1 MKQFIKSKQLKIIL
15 IVLVIIAGIVMIA
28 VKGFNFDLKY
38 QNTQRVELYLQTE
51 FNISDIKEITDDV
64 FGAQKV
70 MIQKVEVFE
79 DSVSI
84 TTTSIS
90 DEQKSNLITKINE
103 KYGTEL
109 TAEDTQIE
117 NIAHTRGRDII
128 KPYIIPFI
136 VAVVATLV
144 YLGIRYYK
152 LNTAKVVAKSIGI
165 LLLTQILLFCIMA
178 ITRIPIGRLT
188 IPMVLLVYLV
198 TLYAMTNQFENNLN
212 KKEIEEKKEKGKKKL
227 IISLDL

>member
-15 IVLVIIAGIVMIA
+15 IALVIIAGIAMIA

-38 QNTQRVELYLQTE
+38 QDTQRVELYLKTE
-51 FNISDIKEITDDV
+51 FNISDIRQITNEV
-64 FGAQKV
+64 FGNQKV

-109 TAEDTQIE
+109 TAEDTTVEDIG
-117 NIAHTRGRDII
+117 HTRGRDII
-128 KPYIIPFI
+128 KPYIIPFVIAVII
-136 VAVVATLV
+136 VLV

-152 LNTAKVVAKSIGI
+152 LNIAKVIAKSIGI
-165 LLLTQILLFCIMA
+165 MALAQILLFSVIA

-188 IPMVLLVYLV
+188 IPMVILVYLL
-198 TLYAMTNQFENNLN
+198 TLFGITNMFEKDLA
-212 KKEIEEKKEKGKKKL
+212 KKKL
-227 IISLDL
+227 EENKDKSKNKNK

>member
-15 IVLVIIAGIVMIA
+15 MLLVIIAGIVMIA

-38 QNTQRVELYLQTE
+38 QDTQRVELYLKTE
-51 FNISDIKEITDDV
+51 FNTSDIRQITNEV
-64 FGAQKV
+64 FGNQKV

-90 DEQKSNLITKINE
+90 EEQKNNLITKINE

-109 TAEDTQIE
+109 KAEDTTVE
-117 NIAHTRGRDII
+117 DIAHTRGRDII
-128 KPYIIPFI
+128 KPYIVPFVIAVI
-136 VAVVATLV
+136 VVLI
-144 YLGIRYYK
+144 YLAIRYYK
-152 LNTAKVVAKSIGI
+152 LSIAKVIAKSVGI
-165 LLLTQILLFCIMA
+165 MILAQILLFSVIA

-188 IPMVLLVYLV
+188 IPMVILVYLL
-198 TLYAMTNQFENNLN
+198 TLFGITNMFEKNLS
-212 KKEIEEKKEKGKKKL
+212 KKNLEEKKYKSKKK
-227 IISLDL
+227 

>member
-15 IVLVIIAGIVMIA
+15 MLLVIIAGIVMIA

-38 QNTQRVELYLQTE
+38 QDTQRVELYLKTE
-51 FNISDIKEITDDV
+51 FNISDIRQITDEV
-64 FGAQKV
+64 FGNQKV

-103 KYGTEL
+103 KYGTEF
-109 TAEDTQIE
+109 TAEDTIIE
-117 NIAHTRGRDII
+117 DIGHTRGRDII
-128 KPYIIPFI
+128 KPYILPFGI
-136 VAVVATLV
+136 ATLITLI
-144 YLGIRYYK
+144 YMGIRYYK
-152 LNTAKVVAKSIGI
+152 LNTLKVIVKSIGI
-165 LLLTQILLFCIMA
+165 ILLTQIILFSVIA

-188 IPMVLLVYLV
+188 IPMVILVYLL
-198 TLYAMTNQFENNLN
+198 TLFGMASKFEKDLQEN
-212 KKEIEEKKEKGKKKL
+212 KVKEKKEKK
-227 IISLDL
+227 S

>member
-15 IVLVIIAGIVMIA
+15 IALVIIAGVVMIA

-38 QNTQRVELYLQTE
+38 QDTQRVELYLKTE
-51 FNISDIKEITDDV
+51 FNISDIRQITDEV
-64 FGAQKV
+64 FGNQKV

-90 DEQKSNLITKINE
+90 GEQKNNLITKINE

-109 TAEDTQIE
+109 TAEDTTVEDIG
-117 NIAHTRGRDII
+117 HTRGRDII
-128 KPYIIPFI
+128 KPYIVPFAIAVI
-136 VAVVATLV
+136 VVLI
-144 YLGIRYYK
+144 YLGIRYHK
-152 LNTAKVVAKSIGI
+152 LSIAKVIAKSIGI
-165 LLLTQILLFCIMA
+165 MVLAQVLLFSVIA

-188 IPMVLLVYLV
+188 IPMVILIYLL
-198 TLYAMTNQFENNLN
+198 TLFGITTKFEKDLSKKNL
-212 KKEIEEKKEKGKKKL
+212 EESKDKSKKK
-227 IISLDL
+227 

>member
-15 IVLVIIAGIVMIA
+15 MLLVIIAGIVMIA

-38 QNTQRVELYLQTE
+38 QDTQRVELYLKTE
-51 FNISDIKEITDDV
+51 FNISDIRQITDEV
-64 FGAQKV
+64 FGNQKV

-109 TAEDTQIE
+109 TAEDATVEDIG
-117 NIAHTRGRDII
+117 HTRGRDII
-128 KPYIIPFI
+128 KPYIIPFV
-136 VAVVATLV
+136 VAVIIVLI
-144 YLGIRYYK
+144 YLGIRYHK
-152 LNTAKVVAKSIGI
+152 LSIAKVIAKSIGI
-165 LLLTQILLFCIMA
+165 MALAQILLFSVMA

-188 IPMVLLVYLV
+188 IPMVILVYLL
-198 TLYAMTNQFENNLN
+198 TLFGITNMFEKNLSKKNLEEN
-212 KKEIEEKKEKGKKKL
+212 KDKSKKK
-227 IISLDL
+227 

>member
-38 QNTQRVELYLQTE
+38 QDTQRVELYLKTE
-51 FNISDIKEITDDV
+51 FNISDIKQITDEV
-64 FGAQKV
+64 FGNQKV

-90 DEQKSNLITKINE
+90 EEQKSNLITKINE

-109 TAEDTQIE
+109 TAEDTTVEDIG
-117 NIAHTRGRDII
+117 HTRGRDII
-128 KPYIIPFI
+128 KPYVIPFAIAVII
-136 VAVVATLV
+136 VLI

-152 LNTAKVVAKSIGI
+152 LSIAKVIAKSIGI
-165 LLLTQILLFCIMA
+165 MALAQILLFSVIA

-188 IPMVLLVYLV
+188 IPMVILVYLL
-198 TLYAMTNQFENNLN
+198 TLFGITNMFEKNLS
-212 KKEIEEKKEKGKKKL
+212 KKKLDESKDKGKKK
-227 IISLDL
+227 

>member
-15 IVLVIIAGIVMIA
+15 MLLVIIAGIVMIA

-38 QNTQRVELYLQTE
+38 QDTQRVELYLKTE
-51 FNISDIKEITDDV
+51 FKISDIRQITDEV
-64 FGAQKV
+64 FGNQKV

-90 DEQKSNLITKINE
+90 DEQKGNLITKINE

-109 TAEDTQIE
+109 TAEDTTVEDIG
-117 NIAHTRGRDII
+117 HTRGRDII
-128 KPYIIPFI
+128 KPYILPFAIAVI
-136 VAVVATLV
+136 VVLI
-144 YLGIRYYK
+144 YLGIRYHK
-152 LNTAKVVAKSIGI
+152 LSIAKVIAKSIGI
-165 LLLTQILLFCIMA
+165 MALAQILLFSVMA

-188 IPMVLLVYLV
+188 IPMVILVYLL
-198 TLYAMTNQFENNLN
+198 TLFGITNKFEKDLS
-212 KKEIEEKKEKGKKKL
+212 KKKL
-227 IISLDL
+227 DENKDKSKKK

>member
-15 IVLVIIAGIVMIA
+15 IILVIIAGIVMIA

-38 QNTQRVELYLQTE
+38 QDTQRVELYLKTE
-51 FNISDIKEITDDV
+51 FNISDIRQITDEV
-64 FGAQKV
+64 FGNQKV

-90 DEQKSNLITKINE
+90 DEQKNNLVTKINE

-109 TAEDTQIE
+109 TAEDTTVE
-117 NIAHTRGRDII
+117 NIGHTRGRDII
-128 KPYIIPFI
+128 KPYIVPFAIAAI
-136 VAVVATLV
+136 VVLI

-152 LNTAKVVAKSIGI
+152 LSIAKVIAKSIGI
-165 LLLTQILLFCIMA
+165 MALAQILLFSVMA
-178 ITRIPIGRLT
+178 IARIPIGRLT
-188 IPMVLLVYLV
+188 IPMVILVYLL
-198 TLYAMTNQFENNLN
+198 TLFGITTKFEKDLS
-212 KKEIEEKKEKGKKKL
+212 KKKL
-227 IISLDL
+227 EENKDKSKKK

>member
-15 IVLVIIAGIVMIA
+15 MLLVIIAGIVMIA

-38 QNTQRVELYLQTE
+38 QDTQRVELYLKTE
-51 FNISDIKEITDDV
+51 FNISDIRQITNEV
-64 FGAQKV
+64 FGNQKV

-90 DEQKSNLITKINE
+90 EEQKNNLITKINE

-109 TAEDTQIE
+109 KAEDTTVE
-117 NIAHTRGRDII
+117 DIAHTRGRDII
-128 KPYIIPFI
+128 KPYIVPFVIAVI
-136 VAVVATLV
+136 VVLI
-144 YLGIRYYK
+144 YLAIRYYK
-152 LNTAKVVAKSIGI
+152 LSIAKVIAKSVGI
-165 LLLTQILLFCIMA
+165 MILAQILLFSVIA

-188 IPMVLLVYLV
+188 IPMVILVYLL
-198 TLYAMTNQFENNLN
+198 TLFGITNMFEKNLS
-212 KKEIEEKKEKGKKKL
+212 KKNLEEKKDKSKKK
-227 IISLDL
+227 

>member
-1 MKQFIKSKQLKIIL
+1 
-15 IVLVIIAGIVMIA
+15 MIA

-38 QNTQRVELYLQTE
+38 QDTQRVELYLKTE
-51 FNISDIKEITDDV
+51 FNISDIRQITDEV
-64 FGAQKV
+64 FGIQKV

-109 TAEDTQIE
+109 TAEDTVVEDIG
-117 NIAHTRGRDII
+117 HTRGRDII
-128 KPYIIPFI
+128 KPYIIPFVIAVI
-136 VAVVATLV
+136 VVLI
-144 YLGIRYYK
+144 YLGIRYHK
-152 LNTAKVVAKSIGI
+152 LSIAKVLAKSIGI
-165 LLLTQILLFCIMA
+165 MALAQILLFSVIA

-188 IPMVLLVYLV
+188 IPMVILVYLL
-198 TLYAMTNQFENNLN
+198 TLFGITNMFEKDLA
-212 KKEIEEKKEKGKKKL
+212 KKKL
-227 IISLDL
+227 EENKDKSKNKNK

>member
-15 IVLVIIAGIVMIA
+15 IALVIIAGIVMIA

-38 QNTQRVELYLQTE
+38 QDTQRVELYLKTE
-51 FNISDIKEITDDV
+51 FNISDIRQITNEV
-64 FGAQKV
+64 FGNQKV

-103 KYGTEL
+103 KYGTEI
-109 TAEDTQIE
+109 TAEDTTVE
-117 NIAHTRGRDII
+117 NIGHTRGRDII
-128 KPYIIPFI
+128 KPYIVPFAIAAI
-136 VAVVATLV
+136 VVLI

-152 LNTAKVVAKSIGI
+152 LSIAKVIAKSIGI
-165 LLLTQILLFCIMA
+165 MALAQILLFSVMA
-178 ITRIPIGRLT
+178 IARIPIGRLT
-188 IPMVLLVYLV
+188 IPMVILVYLL
-198 TLYAMTNQFENNLN
+198 TLFGITTKFEKDLS
-212 KKEIEEKKEKGKKKL
+212 KKKL
-227 IISLDL
+227 EENKDKSKKK

>member
-38 QNTQRVELYLQTE
+38 QDTQRVELYLKTE
-51 FNISDIKEITDDV
+51 FNISDIKQITDEV
-64 FGAQKV
+64 FGNQKV

-90 DEQKSNLITKINE
+90 EEQKSNLITKINE

-109 TAEDTQIE
+109 TAEDTTVEDIG
-117 NIAHTRGRDII
+117 HTRGRDII
-128 KPYIIPFI
+128 KPYVIPFVIAVII
-136 VAVVATLV
+136 VLI

-152 LNTAKVVAKSIGI
+152 LSIAKVIAKSIGI
-165 LLLTQILLFCIMA
+165 MALAQILLFSVIA

-188 IPMVLLVYLV
+188 IPMVILVYLL
-198 TLYAMTNQFENNLN
+198 TLFGITNMFEKNLS
-212 KKEIEEKKEKGKKKL
+212 KKKLDESKDKGKKK
-227 IISLDL
+227 

>member
-1 MKQFIKSKQLKIIL
+1 MKQFIKSKQLKMIVIAL
-15 IVLVIIAGIVMIA
+15 IIIAGIIMIA

-38 QNTQRVELYLQTE
+38 QDTQKVELYLQTE
-51 FNISDIKEITDDV
+51 FNISDIKQITNDV
-64 FGAQKV
+64 FGNQKV

-109 TAEDTQIE
+109 TAEDTTIE
-117 NIAHTRGRDII
+117 NVAHTRGRDII
-128 KPYIIPFI
+128 KPYILPFGI
-136 VAVVATLV
+136 ATLITLI
-144 YLGIRYYK
+144 YMGIRYYK
-152 LNTAKVVAKSIGI
+152 LNTLKVIVKSIGI
-165 LLLTQILLFCIMA
+165 ILLTQIILFSVIA

-188 IPMVLLVYLV
+188 IPMVILVYLL
-198 TLYAMTNQFENNLN
+198 TLFGMASKFEKDLQEN
-212 KKEIEEKKEKGKKKL
+212 KVKEKKEKK
-227 IISLDL
+227 S

>member
-1 MKQFIKSKQLKIIL
+1 MKQFIKSKQLKIVL
-15 IVLVIIAGIVMIA
+15 ITLVIIAGIVMIA

-38 QNTQRVELYLQTE
+38 QDTQRVELYLKTE
-51 FNISDIKEITDDV
+51 FNIADIRQITNEV
-64 FGAQKV
+64 FGNQKV

-90 DEQKSNLITKINE
+90 DEQKNNLITKINE

-109 TAEDTQIE
+109 TTEDTTIE
-117 NIAHTRGRDII
+117 NIGHTRGRDII
-128 KPYIIPFI
+128 KPYIIPFAIAVII
-136 VAVVATLV
+136 VLV

-152 LNTAKVVAKSIGI
+152 LVIVKVIGKSIGI
-165 LLLTQILLFCIMA
+165 MVLAQVLLFSIIA

-188 IPMVLLVYLV
+188 IPMVILVYLL
-198 TLYAMTNQFENNLN
+198 TLFGITTKFEKDLS
-212 KKEIEEKKEKGKKKL
+212 KKKL
-227 IISLDL
+227 EENKDKSKKK

>member
-15 IVLVIIAGIVMIA
+15 MLLVIIAGIVMIA

-38 QNTQRVELYLQTE
+38 QDTQRVELYLKTE
-51 FNISDIKEITDDV
+51 FNTSDIRQITNEV
-64 FGAQKV
+64 FGNQKV

-90 DEQKSNLITKINE
+90 EEQKNNLITKINE

-109 TAEDTQIE
+109 KAEDTTVE
-117 NIAHTRGRDII
+117 DIAHTRGRDII
-128 KPYIIPFI
+128 KPYIVPFVIAVI
-136 VAVVATLV
+136 VVLI
-144 YLGIRYYK
+144 YLAIRYYK
-152 LNTAKVVAKSIGI
+152 LSIAKVIAKSVGI
-165 LLLTQILLFCIMA
+165 MILAQILLFSVIA

-188 IPMVLLVYLV
+188 IPMVILVYLL
-198 TLYAMTNQFENNLN
+198 TLFGITNMFEKNLS
-212 KKEIEEKKEKGKKKL
+212 KKNLEEKKDKSKKK
-227 IISLDL
+227 

>member
-15 IVLVIIAGIVMIA
+15 IALVIIAGIVMIA

-38 QNTQRVELYLQTE
+38 QDTQRVELYLKTE
-51 FNISDIKEITDDV
+51 FNISDIRQITDEV
-64 FGAQKV
+64 FGNQKV

-103 KYGTEL
+103 KYGTEF
-109 TAEDTQIE
+109 TAEDTIIE
-117 NIAHTRGRDII
+117 DIGHTRGRDII
-128 KPYIIPFI
+128 KPYIIPFAIAVI
-136 VAVVATLV
+136 VVLI

-152 LNTAKVVAKSIGI
+152 LSIAKVIAKSIGI
-165 LLLTQILLFCIMA
+165 MALAQILLFSVIA

-188 IPMVLLVYLV
+188 IPMVILVYLL
-198 TLYAMTNQFENNLN
+198 TLFGITTKFEKDLS
-212 KKEIEEKKEKGKKKL
+212 KKKL
-227 IISLDL
+227 EENKNKNKKK

>member
-38 QNTQRVELYLQTE
+38 QDTQRVELYLKTE
-51 FNISDIKEITDDV
+51 FNISDIKQIIDEV
-64 FGAQKV
+64 FGNQKV

-109 TAEDTQIE
+109 TAEDTTVEDIG
-117 NIAHTRGRDII
+117 HTRGRDII
-128 KPYIIPFI
+128 KPYVIPFAIAVII
-136 VAVVATLV
+136 VLI

-152 LNTAKVVAKSIGI
+152 LSIAKVIAKSIGI
-165 LLLTQILLFCIMA
+165 MALAQILLFSVIA

-188 IPMVLLVYLV
+188 IPMVILVYLL
-198 TLYAMTNQFENNLN
+198 TLFGITNMFEKNLS
-212 KKEIEEKKEKGKKKL
+212 KKKLDESKDKGKKK
-227 IISLDL
+227 

>member
-15 IVLVIIAGIVMIA
+15 MLLVIIAGIVMIA

-38 QNTQRVELYLQTE
+38 QDTQRVELYLKTE
-51 FNISDIKEITDDV
+51 FNISDIRQITDEV
-64 FGAQKV
+64 FGNQKV

-103 KYGTEL
+103 KYGTEI
-109 TAEDTQIE
+109 TAEDTTVE
-117 NIAHTRGRDII
+117 NIGHTRGRDII
-128 KPYIIPFI
+128 KPYIVPFAIAAI
-136 VAVVATLV
+136 VVLI

-152 LNTAKVVAKSIGI
+152 LSIAKVIAKSIGI
-165 LLLTQILLFCIMA
+165 MALAQILLFSVMA
-178 ITRIPIGRLT
+178 IARIPIGRLT
-188 IPMVLLVYLV
+188 IPMVILVYLL
-198 TLYAMTNQFENNLN
+198 TLFGITTKFEKDLS
-212 KKEIEEKKEKGKKKL
+212 KKKL
-227 IISLDL
+227 EENKDKSKKK

>member
-15 IVLVIIAGIVMIA
+15 IILVILAGIVMIA

-38 QNTQRVELYLQTE
+38 QDTQRVELYLQTE
-51 FNISDIKEITDDV
+51 FNNADIKQITNEV
-64 FGAQKV
+64 FGNQKV

-90 DEQKSNLITKINE
+90 DEQKNNLITKINE

-109 TAEDTQIE
+109 TTEDTTIE
-117 NIAHTRGRDII
+117 NIGHTRGRDII
-128 KPYIIPFI
+128 KPYIIPFAIAVI
-136 VAVVATLV
+136 VVLV

-152 LNTAKVVAKSIGI
+152 LVIVKVIGKSIGI
-165 LLLTQILLFCIMA
+165 MVLVQVLLFSIIA

-188 IPMVLLVYLV
+188 IPMVILVYLL
-198 TLYAMTNQFENNLN
+198 TLFGITNMFEKNLA
-212 KKEIEEKKEKGKKKL
+212 KKKL
-227 IISLDL
+227 EESKDKNKKK

>member
-1 MKQFIKSKQLKIIL
+1 MKQFIKSKQLKIVL
-15 IVLVIIAGIVMIA
+15 ITLVIIAGIVMIA

-38 QNTQRVELYLQTE
+38 QDTQRVELYLKTE
-51 FNISDIKEITDDV
+51 FNISDIKQITNEV
-64 FGAQKV
+64 FGNQKV

-90 DEQKSNLITKINE
+90 DEQKNNLITKVNE

-109 TAEDTQIE
+109 TAEDTTVEDIG
-117 NIAHTRGRDII
+117 HTRGRDII
-128 KPYIIPFI
+128 KPYIVPFAIAVII
-136 VAVVATLV
+136 VLI

-152 LNTAKVVAKSIGI
+152 LNVAKVIAKSIGI
-165 LLLTQILLFCIMA
+165 MVLAQVLLFSVIA

-188 IPMVLLVYLV
+188 IPMVILVYLL
-198 TLYAMTNQFENNLN
+198 TLFGITTKFEKDLS
-212 KKEIEEKKEKGKKKL
+212 KKKL
-227 IISLDL
+227 EENKDKSKKK